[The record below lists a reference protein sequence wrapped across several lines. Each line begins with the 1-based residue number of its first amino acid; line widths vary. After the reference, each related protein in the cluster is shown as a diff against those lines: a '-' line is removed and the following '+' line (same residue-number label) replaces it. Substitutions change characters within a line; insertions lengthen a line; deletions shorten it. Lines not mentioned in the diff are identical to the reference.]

1 MFITR
6 DSEYFTPFTET
17 PHGWIVMNKNGV
29 LGYYNS
35 EKKLYVIST
44 KDLID
49 DENGLIKPCH
59 HVSVSRK
66 GKPIK
71 WQDIVYVKDVFMG
84 EETEAFHIVP
94 KHSEYVNLHEN
105 CFHIWSWV

>member
-1 MFITR
+1 MHMPK
-6 DSEYFTPFTET
+6 DSKYWVPFKDTPE
-17 PHGWIVMNKNGV
+17 GWKPVNVGSVEGFYCPLKR
-29 LGYYNS
+29 LH
-35 EKKLYVIST
+35 VIST
-44 KDLID
+44 MDLID
-49 DENGLIKPCH
+49 NKDGVLKSCH

-66 GKPIK
+66 GKPVK